1 MKRLLLLLL
10 SALAIMPIAAQNIL
24 TIHQKDGQQFSF
36 GFSEKPVITYTE
48 NEMVLTT
55 TRTTVKYP
63 LSSIAK
69 LTFPDTGTGVEET
82 AADTDEAKIS
92 LDSYTVRISGAK
104 SGQNVFVTDA
114 SGKTLSTYETD
125 QDGSV
130 TFSIADLPQGI
141 YIIKSESLTCK
152 ILKQ

>member
-1 MKRLLLLLL
+1 
-10 SALAIMPIAAQNIL
+10 
-24 TIHQKDGQQFSF
+24 
-36 GFSEKPVITYTE
+36 
-48 NEMVLTT
+48 
-55 TRTTVKYP
+55 
-63 LSSIAK
+63 
-69 LTFPDTGTGVEET
+69 
-82 AADTDEAKIS
+82 AKIS

-104 SGQNVFVTDA
+104 SGQTVFVTDA